1 MKLATLCYLKKDGK
15 TLMIHRIKKENDMHH
30 GKWNGLGGKLNPG
43 ESPEDCVIREVR
55 EESGLTIRDPLLK
68 GFLTFPKFAND
79 EDWYAFVYVARKIA
93 GQLIESEEG
102 VLKWI
107 DDEQLLNLDLWEG
120 DLIFLPWLERPGIFS
135 GKFIYRDGKLVEHN
149 VNFYES
155 NQQYHR

>member
-1 MKLATLCYLKKDGK
+1 MKLATLCYLKMDGK
-15 TLMIHRIKKENDMHH
+15 TLMIHRIKKENDMHQ

-55 EESGLTIRDPLLK
+55 EESGLNISDPLLK
-68 GFLTFPKFAND
+68 GFLTFPRFSNE
-79 EDWYAFVYVARKIA
+79 EDWYAFVFVARKIE

-107 DDEQLLNLDLWEG
+107 DDEQLLNLELWEG

-135 GKFIYRDGKLVEHN
+135 GKFIYQEGKLVEHS
-149 VNFYES
+149 VIFYES
-155 NQQYHR
+155 NQQC

>member
-1 MKLATLCYLKKDGK
+1 MKLATLCYLKMDGK

-55 EESGLTIRDPLLK
+55 EESGLIISDPLLK
-68 GFLTFPKFAND
+68 GFLTFPRFAND
-79 EDWYAFVYVARKIA
+79 EDWYAFVYVARKIE

-107 DDEQLLNLDLWEG
+107 DDEHLLNLDLWEG

-135 GKFIYRDGKLVEHN
+135 GKFIYREGKLVEHSE
-149 VNFYES
+149 VFYES
-155 NQQYHR
+155 TPHG